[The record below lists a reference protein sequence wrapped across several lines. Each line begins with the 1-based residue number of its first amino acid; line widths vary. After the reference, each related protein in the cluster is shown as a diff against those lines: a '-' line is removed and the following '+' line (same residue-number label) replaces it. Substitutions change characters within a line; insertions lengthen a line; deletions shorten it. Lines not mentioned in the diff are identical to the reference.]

1 MEKSER
7 TGRISSSQL
16 NRTVPS
22 VARWQVRKAET
33 YIEANWDQ
41 PSTIEALARVTEPSA
56 RALFHSFRKARGYS
70 PMDFAKRPGLDRAR
84 RMLAV
89 ADPLASVTTAAFGV
103 GFSKL
108 GHSCS
113 YYRRAFGEAASV
125 TLHRC
130 LHTVDGGS

>member
-22 VARWQVRKAET
+22 AARWQVRKAET

-56 RALFHSFRKARGYS
+56 LALTEREGCWRW
-70 PMDFAKRPGLDRAR
+70 RIRWLR
-84 RMLAV
+84 
-89 ADPLASVTTAAFGV
+89 
-103 GFSKL
+103 
-108 GHSCS
+108 
-113 YYRRAFGEAASV
+113 
-125 TLHRC
+125 
-130 LHTVDGGS
+130 